1 MPTKPSEPTEP
12 AQPTRARRLRP
23 WPLLAVVLVL
33 AVAGGWWLRGN
44 VIGSYRVES
53 GSMEPT
59 LCAGDEVLVDKT
71 VQPQELHRG
80 DLVVV
85 AAPNDGSLVVKRVVG
100 LPGDRVAIR
109 DALLFVDRHRVSEP
123 YVDHSR
129 IDALFYGPIVVPPS
143 QLWVMG
149 DNRAVSIDSR
159 DYGGVPFANL
169 RGRVLLRWWSSCP

>member
-1 MPTKPSEPTEP
+1 M
-12 AQPTRARRLRP
+12 AGRRA
-23 WPLLAVVLVL
+23 WPVLAVVVVL
-33 AVAGGWWLRGN
+33 AIAGGWWIRGH
-44 VIGSYRVES
+44 VLGSYRVES

-80 DLVVV
+80 DLVVAV
-85 AAPNDGSLVVKRVVG
+85 APDGSLVVKRVVG

-109 DALLFVDRHRVSEP
+109 DALLFVDGRRVPEP
-123 YVDHSR
+123 YVDHRS
-129 IDALFYGPIVVPPS
+129 IDALFYGPTVVPPR

-159 DYGGVPFANL
+159 DYNGVPYANL
-169 RGRVLLRWWSSCP
+169 RCRVLLRWWSGCD